1 MKKLVLIVVFLL
13 GLAMASTAAQANV
26 TYNFYAISSNDPT
39 GKAGEI
45 GESAFYVIVSDPGT
59 PGQALFTFGVLEGF
73 GYPEPTDPDD
83 GYYIDGVYFYDDET
97 ILDVDAPPPSPWLF
111 DVDNPGPIGEIGA
124 YSGVD
129 FDIPATPDHLPGFDP
144 EHYGVFKRYQT
155 DADPPP
161 KNNGV
166 SAGELLGVLF
176 DLQPTMTYADV
187 ITGMNSGQ
195 VIVGIKAQGFGEYSE
210 TFITIPAPGAIL
222 LGGIGVGLVG
232 WLRRRRT
239 L

>member
-1 MKKLVLIVVFLL
+1 MKKLVLILVFLL
-13 GLAMASTAAQANV
+13 GLAMASTTAQANV
-26 TYNFYAISSNDPT
+26 TYDFYCISSNDPT

-45 GESAFYVIVSDPGT
+45 GESAFYVTVSDPGT
-59 PGQALFTFGVLEGF
+59 PGQALFTFGVLPGF
-73 GYPEPTDPDD
+73 DDPYDS
-83 GYYIDGVYFYDDET
+83 YYIDGVYFYDDET

-144 EHYGVFKRYQT
+144 EHYGVSKRYQT
-155 DADPPP
+155 DANPPP

-176 DLQPTMTYADV
+176 DLHTGMTYTDV
-187 ITGMNSGQ
+187 IAGMNSGQ

-210 TFITIPAPGAIL
+210 SFITIPAPGAIL
-222 LGGIGVGLVG
+222 LGSIGVGLVG